1 MDKELNKRMMSWIS
15 GNNTGVSSIT
25 LWSTIMNIDNYSP
38 SIPYDVYDFQ
48 RCYNLL
54 KLCNETTKNITL
66 NKVAERY
73 NIWKPFVRH
82 WNELTNFYEKGNMK
96 DFNKLLTELRKRYE
110 T

>member
-1 MDKELNKRMMSWIS
+1 MDKELNRKMMSWIS
-15 GNNTGVSSIT
+15 SNETGESSIT
-25 LWSTIMNIDNYSP
+25 IWSVIMDLENYTP
-38 SIPYDVYDFQ
+38 SIPHDVYDFQ

-82 WNELTNFYEKGNMK
+82 WNELTKLYEEGNMK
-96 DFNKLLTELRKRYE
+96 DFNKLLTTIKA
-110 T
+110 TG